1 MWLPVLPQILLAA
14 TLLLAPGL
22 AVSLALRF
30 RPFDALSLAPALS
43 VGILVVSSTLTPF
56 VGIGFGPL
64 PVAFVTLAVA
74 AVGYWVSRK
83 RLAPASADAKGRSG
97 VWTRATPYAAFLVA
111 CALLGWRAAQVTG
124 SPESFSQ
131 TYDAVFHLNSVRF
144 GLDTGQA
151 SSLTIGAMTGG
162 GFYPA
167 GWNAVAMFVAI
178 VTGADVPLAVNITS
192 IVVSSVFWPLSCL
205 LMATW
210 VTGRRPA
217 AMIAAGIACASLGAY
232 PLLMMDFG
240 VLYPNLL
247 AISVLPASIALAA
260 RVTGSL
266 ATRQRAGLPV
276 TLALLLS
283 LAGLVVSHPTT
294 FMAWLVWTLPMVGA
308 CIYRLGPGLWKDRA
322 ANRRRYNVHVAAA
335 VGYFLVFLVLWIFLR
350 PPEEASFWGPYHT
363 VPQAVG
369 EALLVSPM
377 GLAPAWLVA
386 PLALLGLWAC
396 FRTPERNLWIAA
408 VFVIFAVLFV
418 VVSGFPISPLRN
430 FLAGVWYNDS
440 YRLAALLPVVAVLL
454 VAVGVSWAQARIAA
468 RWRAPEAQLFGKR
481 IPFIAGGR
489 PRSRRLAAVAGVTA
503 LSAAAIALGQQ
514 GGLQQEVAQ
523 ASRQYSISDDSP
535 LVSSDELAV
544 IRRLERT
551 VPAGATLLG
560 NPYTGA
566 ALSYALGDRKAAQLH
581 ILSYVSPELQEI
593 YNDLGV
599 VVTDPEVCAA
609 VEDENAYYV
618 LDFGSKEVHGGD
630 HTPPGLKN
638 LDRNPGVELVDS
650 QGEAKLYR
658 ITACTT

>member
-1 MWLPVLPQILLAA
+1 MWLPVLPQILLSAL
-14 TLLLAPGL
+14 LLLAPGL

-30 RPFDALSLAPALS
+30 RSFDALSLSPALS
-43 VGILVVSSTLTPF
+43 VGILVLTSTLTPF
-56 VGIGFGPL
+56 LGVGFGPV
-64 PVAFVTLAVA
+64 PVALVTVILA
-74 AVGYWVSRK
+74 AVGFWAGRK
-83 RLAPASADAKGRSG
+83 RPARETATGGGPSG
-97 VWTRATPYAAFLVA
+97 AWTRATPFAAFAVA
-111 CALLGWRAAQVTG
+111 SALIAWRTIQVIG

-131 TYDAVFHLNSVRF
+131 TYDAVFHLNAVRF
-144 GLDTGQA
+144 ALDTGQA

-167 GWNAVAMFVAI
+167 GWNAVAMFVAS
-178 VTGADVPLAVNITS
+178 VTGAGVPVAVNITS
-192 IVVSSVFWPLSCL
+192 IVLASVFWPLSCL
-205 LMATW
+205 LMTTW
-210 VTGRRPA
+210 VTGRRSA
-217 AMIAAGIACASLGAY
+217 ATLAAGVACASLGAF

-260 RVTGSL
+260 RITGAA
-266 ATRQRAGLPV
+266 ATTQRPGLPTV
-276 TLALLLS
+276 LALLLS
-283 LAGLVVSHPTT
+283 LTGLVVSHPTT
-294 FMAWLVWTLPMVGA
+294 FMAWLVWTLPMVGL
-308 CIYRLGPGLWKDRA
+308 CTYRLAPELWKDRA
-322 ANRRRYNVHVAAA
+322 ANRRRFNLQVTGAA
-335 VGYFLVFLVLWIFLR
+335 GYCIGFLALWIFLR

-386 PLALLGLWAC
+386 PLVLLGLWAC
-396 FRTPERNLWIAA
+396 FRSPGRHGWVAA
-408 VFVIFAVLFV
+408 AFFIFAGLYV

-440 YRLAALLPVVAVLL
+440 YRLAALLPVGAVLL
-454 VAVGVSWAQARIAA
+454 VAVGVSWAGGWADAG
-468 RWRAPEAQLFGKR
+468 RWREPVQKFLGRAPAAAPKR
-481 IPFIAGGR
+481 SP
-489 PRSRRLAAVAGVTA
+489 RLAAVSGIAVM
-503 LSAAAIALGQQ
+503 SAIALGQQ

-535 LVSSDELAV
+535 LVSADELAV

-551 VPAGATLLG
+551 VPAGSTLLG

-593 YNDLGV
+593 YDDLGV
-599 VVTDPEVCAA
+599 VASDPEVCAA
-609 VEDENAYYV
+609 VKDENAYYA

-630 HTPPGLKN
+630 HTPPGLKH
-638 LDRNPGVELVDS
+638 LDRNPGVELIDS

-658 ITACTT
+658 ITACN

>member
-1 MWLPVLPQILLAA
+1 MWLPILPQILLAA
-14 TLLLAPGL
+14 SLLLAPGL

-30 RPFDALSLAPALS
+30 RPFEALSLAPALS

-56 VGIGFGPL
+56 VGVRFGPV
-64 PVAFVTLAVA
+64 PVAVVTVLVA
-74 AVGYWVSRK
+74 GAGYWVSRH
-83 RLAPASADAKGRSG
+83 RCAQASAFAGGRSG
-97 VWTRATPYAAFLVA
+97 VWTRVAPYAAAAVA
-111 CALLGWRAAQVTG
+111 CALIGWRAAQVMG

-131 TYDAVFHLNSVRF
+131 TYDAIFHLNSVRF

-167 GWNAVAMFVAI
+167 GWNAVAMYVAI

-205 LMATW
+205 LMTTW

-217 AMIAAGIACASLGAY
+217 AVIAVGIACASLGAF

-247 AISVLPASIALAA
+247 AISVLPASVALAV
-260 RVTGSL
+260 RITGSL
-266 ATRQRAGLPV
+266 AARQRPGLPAA
-276 TLALLLS
+276 LALLLS
-283 LAGLVVSHPTT
+283 IAGLVVSHPTT
-294 FMAWLVWTLPMVGA
+294 FMAWLVWTLPMIA
-308 CIYRLGPGLWKDRA
+308 SCLYKLAPGLWKDRE
-322 ANRRRYNVHVAAA
+322 ANRRRYRLHVAAA
-335 VGYFLVFLVLWIFLR
+335 GGYCLSFLLLWIFLR

-396 FRTPERNLWIAA
+396 FRMPQRHAWIAA
-408 VFVIFAVLFV
+408 VFVIFAGLFV

-430 FLAGVWYNDS
+430 FLTGVWYNDS

-454 VAVGVSWAQARIAA
+454 VAVGVSWTQAQIVARRRTTAG
-468 RWRAPEAQLFGKR
+468 RLFGNA
-481 IPFIAGGR
+481 IPGGPPRNFRLRAFAGF
-489 PRSRRLAAVAGVTA
+489 TA
-503 LSAAAIALGQQ
+503 LSAAAIVLGQQ

-523 ASRQYSISDDSP
+523 ASTQYSISDDSP
-535 LVSSDELAV
+535 LVSPDELAV

-581 ILSYVSPELQEI
+581 ILSYVSPELREI
-593 YNDLGV
+593 YDDLGV
-599 VVTDPEVCAA
+599 VSSDPEVCAA
-609 VEDENAYYV
+609 VKDENAYYA
-618 LDFGSKEVHGGD
+618 LDFGPREVHGGD
-630 HTPPGLKN
+630 HTPQGLKN
-638 LDRNPGVELVDS
+638 LDRNPGVELIDS

-658 ITACTT
+658 ITACDR

>member
-14 TLLLAPGL
+14 SLLLAPGL

-30 RPFDALSLAPALS
+30 RAFDALALAPALS

-56 VGIGFGPL
+56 VGVGFGPA
-64 PVAFVTLAVA
+64 PVAFVTAMVA
-74 AVGYWVSRK
+74 GAGYWVSRK
-83 RLAPASADAKGRSG
+83 RCASAVAGSRAG
-97 VWTRATPYAAFLVA
+97 AWTRAVPYASFAVA
-111 CALLGWRAAQVTG
+111 CALVGWRAAHVMG

-167 GWNAVAMFVAI
+167 GWNAVAMYVAI

-205 LMATW
+205 LMTIW

-217 AMIAAGIACASLGAY
+217 AVIAAGIACASLGAF

-260 RVTGSL
+260 RVSGSL
-266 ATRQRAGLPV
+266 AIRQRPGLPA

-283 LAGLVVSHPTT
+283 IAGLVVSHPTT
-294 FMAWLVWTLPMVGA
+294 FMAWLVWTLPMLGS
-308 CIYRLGPGLWKDRA
+308 CIYKLAPGLWKDRE
-322 ANRRRYNVHVAAA
+322 ANRRRYNLHVAAA
-335 VGYFLVFLVLWIFLR
+335 VGYCLVFLVLWIFLR

-396 FRTPERNLWIAA
+396 FRIPKRHAWIAA
-408 VFVIFAVLFV
+408 VFVIFAGLFV

-454 VAVGVSWAQARIAA
+454 VAVGVSWTQAQIVA
-468 RWRAPEAQLFGKR
+468 RWRTREGRLFGTS
-481 IPFIAGGR
+481 IPGR
-489 PRSRRLAAVAGVTA
+489 PPRNLRLAAFAGVIA

-535 LVSSDELAV
+535 LVSPDELAI

-581 ILSYVSPELQEI
+581 ILSYVSPELREI
-593 YNDLGV
+593 YDDLGAV
-599 VVTDPEVCAA
+599 ASDPEVCAA
-609 VEDENAYYV
+609 VEDENAYYA
-618 LDFGSKEVHGGD
+618 LDFGPKEVHGGD
-630 HTPPGLKN
+630 HTPQGLKN
-638 LDRNPGVELVDS
+638 LDRNPGVELIDS

-658 ITACTT
+658 IIACDH

>member
-30 RPFDALSLAPALS
+30 RTFDALSLAPALS

-56 VGIGFGPL
+56 VGVGFGPV
-64 PVAFVTLAVA
+64 PVAFATLVLA
-74 AVGYWVSRK
+74 AAGYWVSRN
-83 RLAPASADAKGRSG
+83 RQGPAGLYAGGRSG
-97 VWTRATPYAAFLVA
+97 VLTRAAPYAAFAVA
-111 CALLGWRAAQVTG
+111 CVLIGWRAAQVFG

-178 VTGADVPLAVNITS
+178 VTGADVPVAVNITS

-205 LMATW
+205 LMTTW

-217 AMIAAGIACASLGAY
+217 AMIAAGIACASIGAF

-247 AISVLPASIALAA
+247 AISVLPASIALAV

-266 ATRQRAGLPV
+266 ATRQRPGLPV

-283 LAGLVVSHPTT
+283 LAGLIVSHPTT

-308 CIYRLGPGLWKDRA
+308 CVYRLGPGLWKDRA
-322 ANRRRYNVHVAAA
+322 ADRPKYKVHLAAA
-335 VGYFLVFLVLWIFLR
+335 VGYCLVFLVLWIFLR
-350 PPEEASFWGPYHT
+350 PPGEASFWGPYHT
-363 VPQAVG
+363 IPQAFG

-396 FRTPERNLWIAA
+396 FRTPKRHAWIAA
-408 VFVIFAVLFV
+408 VFVIFAGLFV

-430 FLAGVWYNDS
+430 LLAGVWYNDS

-454 VAVGVSWAQARIAA
+454 VAVGVSWAQSQIVPL
-468 RWRAPEAQLFGKR
+468 WRAAKGRLFDESL
-481 IPFIAGGR
+481 PGGP
-489 PRSRRLAAVAGVTA
+489 PRSHRLAAFVGVAA
-503 LSAAAIALGQQ
+503 MSAAAIALGQQ
-514 GGLQQEVAQ
+514 GGLQQEVNQ
-523 ASRQYSISDDSP
+523 ASSQYSISENSP

-551 VPAGATLLG
+551 VPAGSTLLG

-581 ILSYVSPELQEI
+581 ILSYVSPELREI
-593 YNDLGV
+593 YDDLGAV
-599 VVTDPEVCAA
+599 VSDPDVCAA
-609 VEDENAYYV
+609 VEDENAYYA

-630 HTPPGLKN
+630 HTPQGLKN
-638 LDRNPGVELVDS
+638 LDRNPGVELIDS
-650 QGEAKLYR
+650 QGEARVYR
-658 ITACTT
+658 ITACDN